1 MIKTKRKMFPKA
13 RVCQWSRPERSV
25 VRKKKTKNKNEKI
38 LGSISIGFVVVF
50 FIALA
55 GIIYIYS
62 INSSAVKGYKIR
74 QAENQIKDL
83 KKESEQLRIKEAELK
98 SLYHIEEAS
107 KRMKMNELKEV
118 SFIDEVSPVALK

>member
-1 MIKTKRKMFPKA
+1 MFPKA
-13 RVCQWSRPERSV
+13 RYCRWNSPERAI
-25 VRKKKTKNKNEKI
+25 VRRKKTKNKNKKI
-38 LGSISIGFVVVF
+38 LGSISISFVVVL

-74 QAENQIKDL
+74 QAENEIKDL

-107 KRMKMNELKEV
+107 KKMNMDALKDV
-118 SFIDEVSPVALK
+118 SFIDEASPVALK